1 MYMKR
6 LIAFAVAMVAMASFA
21 VAEMRYGIANLRL
34 TCGQNAVHSDPIHW
48 AHDASATSVAESI
61 LASIFGIGRY
71 SVRLTES
78 SPEQLKILKH
88 WVAFAREHSAALYH
102 GDFRVQGLSSDAPVL
117 VGETA
122 EERIVGS
129 YKPGFVA
136 DCGMPDRRII
146 VLNGTGA
153 TRVAVRFGAATKG
166 IVFGPDGARLEDLAI
181 PAGLSEIV
189 LPRGGYMSSEA
200 GLCVAADLP
209 RLQPLPW

>member
-6 LIAFAVAMVAMASFA
+6 LIAFAVAMAAMASFA

-34 TCGQNAVHSDPIHW
+34 TCGPNAVHSDPIQW
-48 AHDASATSVAESI
+48 ELDASATSVAESI
-61 LASIFGIGRY
+61 LASIFGIGQY
-71 SVRLTES
+71 SVRLTEAP
-78 SPEQLKILKH
+78 PEQLRVLKH
-88 WVAFAREHSAALYH
+88 WVAFTREHSAALYR

-122 EERIVGS
+122 EERVVGA

-153 TRVAVRFGAATKG
+153 TRVTVRFGAVTKG
-166 IVFGPDGARLEDLAI
+166 IVFGPDGTRLEDLAI

-189 LPRGGYMSSEA
+189 IPRGGYCA
-200 GLCVAADLP
+200 TAK
-209 RLQPLPW
+209 